1 MSLKVSSSRHYCP
14 GPGLINMSPVRSVYS
29 LTFND
34 MLLFLSYF
42 EHCCIMKKTLWE
54 KRWLAGIANM
64 SAIPKVIIPSFSWI
78 MVFLWFLGTPLSCRV
93 CTHPDV
99 SLLQPLH
106 PGDADDVR
114 DPTLCQRV
122 AIPAHLR
129 CNPSRHIYSPE

>member
-1 MSLKVSSSRHYCP
+1 MSWS
-14 GPGLINMSPVRSVYS
+14 
-29 LTFND
+29 
-34 MLLFLSYF
+34 
-42 EHCCIMKKTLWE
+42 
-54 KRWLAGIANM
+54 AGIANM
-64 SAIPKVIIPSFSWI
+64 SPIPKVIINYG
-78 MVFLWFLGTPLSCRV
+78 FLWFLGTPLSCRV

>member
-1 MSLKVSSSRHYCP
+1 MSLKVSSSRYYCP
-14 GPGLINMSPVRSVYS
+14 GPGLINMSPVRIVHS

-34 MLLFLSYF
+34 MLFLSYF
-42 EHCCIMKKTLWE
+42 EHCCIMKKTLD
-54 KRWLAGIANM
+54 KRVGQQVLLIWVQSPKWSSLH
-64 SAIPKVIIPSFSWI
+64 SAELYG
-78 MVFLWFLGTPLSCRV
+78 FLWFLGTPLSCRV

>member
-1 MSLKVSSSRHYCP
+1 MSLKVSSSRYYCP
-14 GPGLINMSPVRSVYS
+14 GPGQVQYESCPQCSFINVQWHVVVFIIFWTLLYYEKDIMSWS
-29 LTFND
+29 
-34 MLLFLSYF
+34 
-42 EHCCIMKKTLWE
+42 
-54 KRWLAGIANM
+54 AGIANM
-64 SAIPKVIIPSFSWI
+64 SPIPKVIIPSFSWI

-114 DPTLCQRV
+114 DPTLCQWV

>member
-1 MSLKVSSSRHYCP
+1 MSLKVSSSRYYCP
-14 GPGLINMSPVRSVYS
+14 GPGLINMSPVSSVFINVQWHVVFIIFW
-29 LTFND
+29 T
-34 MLLFLSYF
+34 LLYY
-42 EHCCIMKKTLWE
+42 EKDIMRKE
-54 KRWLAGIANM
+54 SVGIANM
-64 SAIPKVIIPSFSWI
+64 SPIPKVIIPSFSWI